1 MSGFR
6 GVHNHDTYHPNEPVM
21 FHVKGDKPDQTRAIQ
36 VGIDK
41 GSTSTNNIIFA
52 LSVMQVHFHLRVGGR
67 GQTVVVIFR
76 ILLFSNTST
85 FEGAGKSSNCSGL
98 GNCCGTLRTLY
109 ILPPSTFGLTSPHNN
124 HEK

>member
-36 VGIDK
+36 VGTDK

-52 LSVMQVHFHLRVGGR
+52 LSVMQVHFHLCGGR
-67 GQTVVVIFR
+67 GANCCR
-76 ILLFSNTST
+76 DLSNHISSNNST
-85 FEGAGKSSNCSGL
+85 FEGAGKSSNCSDL
-98 GNCCGTLRTLY
+98 GNCCWTLRTLY
-109 ILPPSTFGLTSPHNN
+109 ILPTSTFGLISPHNN